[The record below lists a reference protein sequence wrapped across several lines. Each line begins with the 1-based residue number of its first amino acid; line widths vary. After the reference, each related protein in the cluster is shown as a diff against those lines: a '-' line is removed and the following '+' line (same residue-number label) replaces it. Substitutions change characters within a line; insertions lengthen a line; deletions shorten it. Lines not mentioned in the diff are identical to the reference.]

1 VPQAALV
8 MRDGFAY
15 VFRVQGER
23 VAQVK
28 VKTGQRSGER
38 VEILEGVKA
47 GDALVAQ
54 GAAFLN
60 DGDLISV
67 QASVQAGAK

>member
-1 VPQAALV
+1 
-8 MRDGFAY
+8 

-60 DGDLISV
+60 DGDLV
-67 QASVQAGAK
+67 SVQAGAK